1 MTLLSMEALTLP
13 AKLEEDCMGFR
24 AIPKIPSAVEL
35 GFMLRG
41 SETDRKDG
49 SLFGSSS
56 GLSTAGA
63 SRGVLASEE
72 ASEPGEA
79 GVLAS

>member
-1 MTLLSMEALTLP
+1 MTLLSIEALTLP
-13 AKLEEDCMGFR
+13 AKLDDDCMGFR
-24 AIPKIPSAVEL
+24 AFPKMPSAVEL

-49 SLFGSSS
+49 SRLGNSS

-72 ASEPGEA
+72 SSEPGEA
-79 GVLAS
+79 GVLGS